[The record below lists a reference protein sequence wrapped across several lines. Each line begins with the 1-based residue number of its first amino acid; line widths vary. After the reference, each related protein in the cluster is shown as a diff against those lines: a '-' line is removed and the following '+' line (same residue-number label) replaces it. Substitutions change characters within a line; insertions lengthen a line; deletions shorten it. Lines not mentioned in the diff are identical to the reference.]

1 MDIYETIISRRTIRK
16 FKQEKIDPE
25 ILEKLVNAG
34 RLAPSGANL
43 QPLEYLVIDNKGLKE
58 KIFPNLAWA
67 GYIRPEGD
75 PGEGERPAA
84 YIIILAD
91 RKINPAPGMD
101 IGASAEN
108 ISLAAKEEGIGC
120 CWIGAF
126 KKKEI
131 NKVIGTPED
140 LSAELILAL
149 GYPAEK
155 PVSED
160 MERGSSVKY
169 YKDGSGT
176 LHVPKRRLED
186 ILHFN
191 QFQE

>member
-1 MDIYETIISRRTIRK
+1 MDIYETITSRRTIRK
-16 FKQEKIDPE
+16 FKQEE
-25 ILEKLVNAG
+25 INPQILKKLVNSG
-34 RLAPSGANL
+34 RLAPSAANL
-43 QPLEYLVIDNKGLKE
+43 QPLEYFVVDDRALKE
-58 KIFPNLAWA
+58 RIFPDLSWA
-67 GYIRPEGD
+67 GYIKPAGD

-91 RKINPAPGMD
+91 LKINPSPERD

-108 ISLAAKEEGIGC
+108 INLAAEEEGIGC

-126 KKKEI
+126 KKMEI
-131 NKVIGTPED
+131 NKIISIPEN
-140 LSAELILAL
+140 LSAELIIAL
-149 GYPAEK
+149 GYPLEK

-160 MERGSSVKY
+160 IGKGSSIKY
-169 YKDGSGT
+169 YKDGSGV

-191 QFQE
+191 KF